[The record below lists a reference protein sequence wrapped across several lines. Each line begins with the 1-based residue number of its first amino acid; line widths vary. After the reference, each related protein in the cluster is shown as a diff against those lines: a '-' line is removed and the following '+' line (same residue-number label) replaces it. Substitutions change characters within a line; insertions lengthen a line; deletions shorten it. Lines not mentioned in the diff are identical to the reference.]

1 MLNYYTNYIRIF
13 DFLSTELIHI
23 VEPVGNKLSLRAL
36 CSFNTNYLIAGGND
50 KKIKVID
57 MNKYFVLKEYTGHN
71 NGIYGIEKIKIDTIE
86 ELITYD
92 CNCIRIW
99 KN

>member
-1 MLNYYTNYIRIF
+1 M
-13 DFLSTELIHI
+13 STELIHI
-23 VEPVGNKLSLRAL
+23 IEPVGNKSALNSL
-36 CSFNTNYLIAGGND
+36 CSFNGNYLLAGGKD
-50 KKIKVID
+50 KKIKIID
-57 MNKYFVLKEYTGHN
+57 MNKYFVLKEYTGHISE
-71 NGIYGIEKIKIDTIE
+71 IYGIEKIKIDTSE